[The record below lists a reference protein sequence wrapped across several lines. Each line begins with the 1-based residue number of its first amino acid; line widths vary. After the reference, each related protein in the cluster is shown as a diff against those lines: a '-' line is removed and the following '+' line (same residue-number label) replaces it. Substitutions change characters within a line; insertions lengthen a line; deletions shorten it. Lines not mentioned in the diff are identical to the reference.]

1 MGESVMKFSEL
12 LRMSIEGHQEA
23 MRIGLDKK
31 ENWTPLLVHIH
42 TTRLSIGFALGLIA
56 GWLIGLLTAYPWGR

>member
-1 MGESVMKFSEL
+1 
-12 LRMSIEGHQEA
+12 MSIEGHQEA